1 MERIKIMVPL
11 ILETFLIKLLQP
23 DYLTVISDQTHS
35 NKGPQFLSFL
45 AVYLY
50 ANIKILHSLI
60 EDTADKRALETKSLT
75 ATSDHTH
82 SKRNVTLLFS
92 GIFDSNQ

>member
-23 DYLTVISDQTHS
+23 DYLTVTSDQTHPK
-35 NKGPQFLSFL
+35 KGPQFLSFL

-60 EDTADKRALETKSLT
+60 EDTADKRTLETKSLT
-75 ATSDHTH
+75 GKSDHTH
-82 SKRNVTLLFS
+82 SKRSATLLFF
-92 GIFDSNQ
+92 GIFDSYQ

>member
-23 DYLTVISDQTHS
+23 DCLTVTSDQTHPK
-35 NKGPQFLSFL
+35 KGPQFLSFL

-60 EDTADKRALETKSLT
+60 EDTADKRTLETKSLT
-75 ATSDHTH
+75 GKSDHTH
-82 SKRNVTLLFS
+82 SKRNATLLFF
-92 GIFDSNQ
+92 GIFDSYQ